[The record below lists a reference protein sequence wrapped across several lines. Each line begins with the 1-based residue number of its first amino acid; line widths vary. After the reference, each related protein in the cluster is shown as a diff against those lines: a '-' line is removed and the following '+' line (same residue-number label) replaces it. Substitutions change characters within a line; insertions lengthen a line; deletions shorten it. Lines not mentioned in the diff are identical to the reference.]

1 MGYNNHYMPPGYAAY
16 GEAPTAQSTPSS
28 AYRDR
33 YPPPPSEYY
42 ERPEYDYNRR
52 EHHRPSTNS

>member
-1 MGYNNHYMPPGYAAY
+1 MPPGYAAY